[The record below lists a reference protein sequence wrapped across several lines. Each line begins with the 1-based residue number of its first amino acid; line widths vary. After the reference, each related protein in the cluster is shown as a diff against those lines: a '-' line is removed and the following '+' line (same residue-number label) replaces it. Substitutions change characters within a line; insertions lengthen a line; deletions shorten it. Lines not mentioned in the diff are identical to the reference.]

1 MFSMTFTCGGDIR
14 TLYIGRSP
22 LEITIIVEIMIA
34 TALDLS
40 EPRSLSVAQKGHIL
54 CNLLVDNSRGAYRD
68 PRWNLCRVDRDV
80 EKHISLAVA
89 RPSTRHGPR
98 REGTHKRSGL

>member
-40 EPRSLSVAQKGHIL
+40 EPRSLSVAQKGHI
-54 CNLLVDNSRGAYRD
+54 RD

-89 RPSTRHGPR
+89 RPTRHGPRRESPER